1 MKTNTREN
9 IKGCFLELLEESPFS
24 HITVKDIVE
33 RCAINRN
40 TFYYYFQDM
49 AALAEAVQ
57 AQVGDTLSNDTQ
69 KTANGNICY
78 SLFFYVIPNR

>member
-49 AALAEAVQ
+49 AALAEAV
-57 AQVGDTLSNDTQ
+57 A
-69 KTANGNICY
+69 I
-78 SLFFYVIPNR
+78 IPPTGSGLNCQCGAFHNML

>member
-40 TFYYYFQDM
+40 TFYYYFQEFC
-49 AALAEAVQ
+49 LYPKNRCLS
-57 AQVGDTLSNDTQ
+57 TLS
-69 KTANGNICY
+69 KTPSMRSSPARWNTAK
-78 SLFFYVIPNR
+78 RH